1 MIPISD
7 NLYTCVI
14 FIYSE
19 IALLKSLEHDNIV
32 HLQEISW
39 ENDDCIYLIF
49 ELMAND
55 LRTYMDDY
63 EPIGI
68 HPTRLKSY
76 FYQITVGL
84 EFCHKRG
91 VLHRDLKPENL
102 LIDYHGNIKV
112 FNTVNFIYIPFKSR

>member
-1 MIPISD
+1 MI
-7 NLYTCVI
+7 L
-14 FIYSE
+14 IYSE

-32 HLQEISW
+32 RLQEISW
-39 ENDDCIYLIF
+39 NNDDCIYLIF

-68 HPTRLKSY
+68 HSARLKSY